1 MISFLQGSLLAFNI
15 ISLTMNIQI
24 FNMLSEYKRICNDGY
39 KEDIDNIYICI
50 ERIEEKLK
58 INN

>member
-24 FNMLSEYKRICNDGY
+24 FHMLSEYKRVCNDGY
-39 KEDIDNIYICI
+39 KEDIQNLYICI
-50 ERIEEKLK
+50 ARIEDKLK
-58 INN
+58 IHE